1 MINYKHLHYF
11 WVVAKQGGV
20 GRAAKRLHLTP
31 QTISGQISLLEDSI
45 GEALFTKAGRNLEL
59 TDTGRLTLNY
69 ADEIFSLGDELEDA
83 LRNLPQGRRMT
94 FKVGIAD
101 VVPKT
106 IAYRLLAPA
115 LSMSDPVRI
124 VCRESNLNNL
134 LAELALHRVDLVI
147 ADGPIPSGINVRGFS
162 HGLGECGISFLAVPH
177 LAGPL
182 RKEFP
187 RSLSGAPLL
196 IPSETNLVQAK
207 LLDWLDRHRIY
218 PRIVGEF
225 DDSALMKV
233 FGQAGTGVFMVPSPI
248 ASEVE
253 KHYGVRIVGSTEEVR
268 EQYFAITVERRITH
282 PAVSAI
288 TETAREWLNPTS

>member
-11 WVVAKQGGV
+11 WVVAKQGGIA
-20 GRAAKRLHLTP
+20 RAAERLHLTP

-83 LRNLPQGRRMT
+83 LRNLPQGRRII

-115 LSMSDPVRI
+115 LSMADPVRI
-124 VCRESNLNNL
+124 TCRESNLNNL

-147 ADGPIPSGINVRGFS
+147 ADGPIPAGINVRGFS
-162 HGLGECGISFLAVPH
+162 HALGECGISFLAVPE

-187 RSLSGAPLL
+187 RSLNGAPLL

-207 LLDWLDRHRIY
+207 LLDWLDRLRIH

-233 FGQAGTGVFMVPSPI
+233 FGQAGTGVFIVPSPI
-248 ASEVE
+248 AGEVA
-253 KHYGVRIVGSTEEVR
+253 KHYGVRILGSTEEVR
-268 EQYFAITVERRITH
+268 EQYYAISVERRISH
-282 PAVSAI
+282 PAVSAV
-288 TETAREWLNPTS
+288 TETAREWLNPAT